1 MAESFAFDQNQRR
14 NFDSWLT
21 SNDAADVTPDGLYR
35 VLGVAPGT
43 GNFKPREE
51 LQPGFLDKF
60 LDAFGVQTDKV
71 KELKTLTMKQKQ
83 LEPFVNEML
92 KLKAVDL
99 IHRNAQL
106 RAAPE
111 TVGEAPNIDATL
123 GFGGGQG
130 QPQPFPGSLGGPSAS
145 GAPQMNGLM
154 PAPEMGLPPGAS
166 SVAAAAGPQISPLDN
181 PAAQPLSDGGR
192 FMTPDAMITAPLP
205 TGPQPGVPGSPNP
218 MNYGSGFDEQGRP
231 LGPQPAPELPIQ
243 PIRAEPI
250 ADPMQRAPM
259 PAPAPPRKLKDFER
273 FQAAQMLH
281 SQATGQ
287 LVPDQN
293 GKLVPFHPEA
303 QLLDAGQQGELAS
316 IYGGNAP
323 SGNVKL
329 PAAPLMQALKG
340 KQEGKAQ
347 DVSQPVREYL
357 KAKDLPQTPENIDLA
372 RQAVRDEKLSDEKA
386 SIEFKESLQAG
397 SQEVR
402 NFLYSKTGKAF
413 LVKAKPEEV
422 EQAIKDA
429 ADKDVSTS
437 ARKAMDS
444 FNLGGLDGMEKEKMA
459 GLQQILHVTDRLK
472 NEFTPE
478 ERREFVGYFQL
489 PVNRL
494 SQIIQANP
502 RFAKFDAL
510 VNREGIAAFET
521 GGKAL
526 TAQEAAIIFGFL
538 PNAKEWS
545 PENFEAKLLEADD
558 YGRSKIHTI
567 VQIATT
573 NRRDIGKKMEA
584 AMPKQGASGPAT
596 IKGNEDYSKL
606 PSGTLFIGPDGKTRR
621 KP

>member
-14 NFDSWLT
+14 NFDNWLT
-21 SNDAADVTPDGLYR
+21 SNDASDATPDGLYR
-35 VLGVAPGT
+35 ALGVAPGT
-43 GNFKPREE
+43 GTFKSREE

-71 KELKTLTMKQKQ
+71 KELKALSLKQKQ

-111 TVGEAPNIDATL
+111 TVGESPAIDATL
-123 GFGGGQG
+123 GFGGGQAG
-130 QPQPFPGSLGGPSAS
+130 GLQPAPSLGGDPAMAGMPMGASSANAAATPQLTPPDTAMPQPF
-145 GAPQMNGLM
+145 
-154 PAPEMGLPPGAS
+154 
-166 SVAAAAGPQISPLDN
+166 
-181 PAAQPLSDGGR
+181 SDGGR
-192 FMTPDAMITAPLP
+192 FMTPDSVMTTPMVDRSAP
-205 TGPQPGVPGSPNP
+205 QQ
-218 MNYGSGFDEQGRP
+218 FDYQGKP
-231 LGPQPAPELPIQ
+231 IPAPTQLDLIEQ
-243 PIRAEPI
+243 PIRPEPI
-250 ADPMQRAPM
+250 AAPM
-259 PAPAPPRKLKDFER
+259 SRPATPQAPPRKLKDFER
-273 FQAAQMLH
+273 FQAAQML
-281 SQATGQ
+281 QAQAQGH
-287 LVPDQN
+287 LVPGAN
-293 GKLVPFHPEA
+293 GGLVPYHPDA
-303 QLLDAGQQGELAS
+303 QLLSAPQQQELANV
-316 IYGGNAP
+316 YNGGQPTGA
-323 SGNVKL
+323 VKL
-329 PAAPLMQALKG
+329 PSAPYMAALKG
-340 KQEGKAQ
+340 KQDKTLQGLSAPIK
-347 DVSQPVREYL
+347 DYL
-357 KAKDLPQTPENIDLA
+357 QAKGMEPTPANIDQA
-372 RQAVRDEKLSDEKA
+372 RNATRTEKIEDEKGA
-386 SIEFKESLQAG
+386 IQFKESLQAG
-397 SQEVR
+397 SQKTR
-402 NFLYSKTGKAF
+402 DFLYSKTGKAF
-413 LVKAKPEEV
+413 LTQATPQEV

-429 ADKDVSTS
+429 TDNDISES

-444 FNLGGLDGMEKEKMA
+444 FNLGGLDGGEKEKLA

-472 NEFTPE
+472 NEFTPA

-567 VQIATT
+567 VDIATM
-573 NRRDIGKKMEA
+573 NRRDAGKKMEA
-584 AMPKQGASGPAT
+584 AMPKAGAGPTAV
-596 IKGNEDYSKL
+596 KSDEDYNKL
-606 PSGTLFIGPDGKTRR
+606 PSGTLFISPDGKTRR